1 MVQVVEGREQRARPV
16 SQPSCCWNTGSSCTG
31 DWSTLAAMPPTS
43 TSLTRS
49 SIKWRICPSVCL
61 CCWVGRLD
69 LLLHTPTRPAAA
81 ATANFYLTHS
91 VNQEKETSQSPPLP
105 TSTTLAHSTVALL
118 ILLISHSCWRKAG
131 SAATP
136 QHVLLLPLSRER
148 SDCLVHPCLVQCCA
162 CLPVCL
168 SWQCA
173 WLWCQLCNKW
183 LNCLWCLSSP
193 AFCC

>member
-31 DWSTLAAMPPTS
+31 DWSTHAA
-43 TSLTRS
+43 
-49 SIKWRICPSVCL
+49 
-61 CCWVGRLD
+61 D
-69 LLLHTPTRPAAA
+69 AA
-81 ATANFYLTHS
+81 NIY
-91 VNQEKETSQSPPLP
+91 
-105 TSTTLAHSTVALL
+105 LAHSLIHQVKDLSLRLSLL
-118 ILLISHSCWRKAG
+118 LSRKAGSTAAHSNTACCCCYCQFLPHSLSQSREGDFSISPTANLYYTGSFHHRSTHPTHLSCWRKAG